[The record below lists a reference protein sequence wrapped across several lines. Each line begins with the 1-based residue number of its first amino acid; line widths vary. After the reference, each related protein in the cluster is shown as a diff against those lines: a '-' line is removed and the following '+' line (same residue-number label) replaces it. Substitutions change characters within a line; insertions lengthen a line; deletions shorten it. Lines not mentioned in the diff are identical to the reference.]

1 MKTKAL
7 LQGFMEID
15 NIVTRNKNNGSIY
28 INRIDSNKNAKDN
41 AIVGNFEGNDS
52 KWGEE

>member
-15 NIVTRNKNNGSIY
+15 YIVTRDNGSIY
-28 INRIDSNKNAKDN
+28 INKIDSKKNTTDK

-52 KWGEE
+52 KWGQG

>member
-1 MKTKAL
+1 MTTKAKI
-7 LQGFMEID
+7 QGFMEID
-15 NIVTRNKNNGSIY
+15 YIVTRKNGTININK
-28 INRIDSNKNAKDN
+28 IDSNKNAKDN